1 MLKLPGLATA
11 HSHAFQRA
19 LRARTQRPAP
29 EQTTPAATT
38 FWSWRGLMYA
48 LAERL
53 TPDDVY
59 QLSRFAYMELA
70 LAGVT
75 AVGEFHY
82 LHHAPDG
89 RPYADR
95 LVMAEAVIQ
104 AAQEVG
110 LRLCLIRTAYLR
122 GGYQQELTP
131 AQRRFSDPDLDPI
144 LADVQELQN
153 RYTDHPLINIGLA
166 AHSIR
171 AVPLP
176 HVQSLA
182 NFARA
187 QQLPFHMHIAEQRQ
201 ELAECTAEY
210 GQTPVAL
217 LAQAGVL
224 DENFVGIHATHL
236 TPQEVIALGQA
247 RALVCICRTTER
259 DLGDGAPPLA
269 DLVQAGTRPC
279 VGVDSHAISDPF
291 EEIRAL
297 ELDER
302 VRQEKRQTVGDG
314 AFLLQAGAQNGYAAC
329 GFDPALATTADAV
342 WLDPHDPALVAI
354 PPAYLPEAAIF
365 AGSPR
370 AVRQVTVDGHSLV
383 VDGRH
388 AGYEAA
394 VQGYTAVVKKLMG

>member
-1 MLKLPGLATA
+1 MQIPGLATA

-19 LRARTQRPAP
+19 LRARTQRP
-29 EQTTPAATT
+29 ESPAGS

-48 LAERL
+48 LAEQL

-59 QLSRFAYMELA
+59 HLSRFAYMELV

-89 RPYADR
+89 QPYADR

-104 AAQEVG
+104 AAQDVG

-144 LADVQELQN
+144 LADVLELQK
-153 RYTDHPLINIGLA
+153 RYAANPLVNIAVA

-176 HVQSLA
+176 QVRELA
-182 NFARA
+182 AFARA
-187 QQLPFHMHIAEQRQ
+187 QSLPFHMHIAEQRQ

-217 LAQAGVL
+217 LAEAGIL
-224 DENFVGIHATHL
+224 DEKFVGIHATHL
-236 TPQEVIALGQA
+236 TPQEVAALGQA

-259 DLGDGAPPLA
+259 DLGDGSPPLA
-269 DLVQAGTRPC
+269 DLVQAGARPC
-279 VGVDSHAISDPF
+279 VGVDSHASSDPF

-314 AFLLQAGAQNGYAAC
+314 AFLLRAGSQNGYEAC
-329 GFDPALATTADAV
+329 GFDPALATEVDGV
-342 WLDPHDPALVAI
+342 WLDSQDPALVGI
-354 PPAYLPEAAIF
+354 PSENEAEAAVF

-370 AVRQVTVDGHSLV
+370 AVRRV
-383 VDGRH
+383 VVAGRAIVQDGRH
-388 AGYEAA
+388 EGYEAA
-394 VQGYTAVVKKLMG
+394 VAGYTAVVKQFAT

>member
-1 MLKLPGLATA
+1 MLISGLATA

-19 LRARTQRPAP
+19 LRARTQRPAS
-29 EQTTPAATT
+29 TAAGS

-48 LAERL
+48 LAAQL

-59 QLSRFAYMELA
+59 HLSRLAYMELA
-70 LAGVT
+70 LSGVT

-82 LHHAPDG
+82 LHHDPHG

-104 AAQEVG
+104 AAQDVG
-110 LRLCLIRTAYLR
+110 IRLCLIRTAYVR
-122 GGYQQELTP
+122 AGYQQELAP
-131 AQRRFSDPDLDPI
+131 AQRRFCDPDLDPI
-144 LADVQELQN
+144 LADVQELQKRHAAN
-153 RYTDHPLINIGLA
+153 PRLRIAVA

-176 HVQSLA
+176 QVQLLA
-182 NFARA
+182 DFARA
-187 QQLPFHMHIAEQRQ
+187 HALPFHMHVAEQRQ
-201 ELAECTAEY
+201 ELAECVAEY

-224 DENFVGIHATHL
+224 GANFVAVHATHL
-236 TPQEVIALGQA
+236 TSAEVQALGQA
-247 RALVCICRTTER
+247 GALVCICRSTEQ

-279 VGVDSHAISDPF
+279 VGVDSHASSDAF
-291 EEIRAL
+291 AELRAL

-302 VRQEKRQTVGDG
+302 VRQEKRQLVGDG
-314 AFLLQAGAQNGYAAC
+314 AFLLHQVGAVHGYVAC
-329 GFDPALATTADAV
+329 GFDTAVAEEDSV
-342 WLDPHDPALVAI
+342 WLDPADPALIGI
-354 PPAYLPEAAIF
+354 PAEYAAEGVLF

-370 AVRQVTVDGHSLV
+370 AVREVTVAGQKIISE
-383 VDGRH
+383 GQH
-388 AGYEAA
+388 AGWEAA
-394 VQGYTAVVKKLMG
+394 VAGYTAVVQTYL